1 MIVKLPTGY
10 GPLFATGLPSEPAPF
25 VSPTLRS
32 IHTPSRRSCSTFTT
46 LPTFAYNQ
54 CPHAS
59 PGVSPRHASILPA
72 IYMDCRPSY
81 TSTPAISAQSGPILA
96 LIPPLVCQPKLA
108 HRKKK
113 GSAYSA
119 GRLCSSAPPSA
130 RPPSAPSPAAVA
142 TCPLSTQTESPDP
155 FTTTTSAEPLITL
168 KDLLFDECPH
178 LARRNQYSGPLM

>member
-113 GSAYSA
+113 
-119 GRLCSSAPPSA
+119 A
-130 RPPSAPSPAAVA
+130 RPTPPAASVA
-142 TCPLSTQTESPDP
+142 VPLRRLALPQHQV
-155 FTTTTSAEPLITL
+155 
-168 KDLLFDECPH
+168 LLLLPPAPCPH
-178 LARRNQYSGPLM
+178 KPRALIHSQQLLALSR